1 MYENIKYEELKQLP
15 DEQKKEALQELM
27 TIYGSN
33 KAIAEAI
40 GGSTIAIINMYKKY
54 VLGESVG
61 RVKGSK
67 NSTKQEE
74 TLPDTIVETPT
85 NEIETKPK
93 RKYTRKAKDV
103 EVPQETQIEQEEPK
117 QEIVRTPIKLAELS
131 VSFTTS
137 LCGNLSGEEIKKRV
151 AGMINSLLDDKTYTI
166 NLQID
171 EQ

>member
-33 KAIAEAI
+33 KGIAEAT
-40 GGSTIAIINMYKKY
+40 GGAVVALVNMYKKF

-67 NSTKQEE
+67 NSTKQKE
-74 TLPDTIVETPT
+74 TLPETIVETPT
-85 NEIETKPK
+85 DDTEIKPK
-93 RKYTRKAKDV
+93 RKHTKKAKDI
-103 EVPQETQIEQEEPK
+103 EVPQEIQTQQEE
-117 QEIVRTPIKLAELS
+117 PIKLAELIS

-151 AGMINSLLDDKTYTI
+151 IGMINSLLDDKSYLI

>member
-1 MYENIKYEELKQLP
+1 MYEQIKYEELKQLP

-27 TIYGSN
+27 TIHGSN
-33 KAIAEAI
+33 KAIAEAV
-40 GGSTIAIINMYKKY
+40 GGSTIAIINMHKKY

-74 TLPDTIVETPT
+74 TLPEKVVETPT
-85 NEIETKPK
+85 DDTEIKPK
-93 RKYTRKAKDV
+93 RKYTRKTKDV
-103 EVPQETQIEQEEPK
+103 EVPQELQIEQEAQV

-151 AGMINSLLDDKTYTI
+151 TGMINSLLEDKTYTI